1 MTPVVTVLVP
11 THNRA
16 DVLPFAI
23 RSVLAQTLTDFEVFV
38 VGDGCTDETAAA
50 VAAFDDPRIRWFDLP
65 KAPYF
70 GYANRN
76 RALREARGEVVAY
89 LGHDDLW
96 LPDHLELLVSLIQE
110 HDVDFAAS
118 RGLLV
123 ARSGMI
129 RQHLM
134 NLEDPE
140 MVERLMKGR
149 DWFGPTPV
157 VHRRDCLE
165 RFGYWREDIP
175 RAADW
180 ELWTRILRGNG
191 RHLAYLD
198 TPTSFRFVADWRSRP
213 RKSAVLDRLRR
224 WDGAVPD
231 ELRVHVPPGTNEQ
244 EAFWHAISSD
254 PAGFAADVRR
264 GVRVDLERR
273 ARMEYPSSLLLIA
286 YRQWWRFV
294 CRRPGDPIGVSE
306 DEKGAKG

>member
-1 MTPVVTVLVP
+1 VTPAVTVLVP

-23 RSVLAQTLTDFEVFV
+23 RSVLAQTFADFELFV
-38 VGDGCTDETAAA
+38 VGDGCIDGTASA
-50 VAAFDDPRIRWFDLP
+50 VGAFDDLRIRWFDLP
-65 KAPYF
+65 KAPSF

-96 LPDHLELLVSLIQE
+96 LRDHLELLVGLIQE
-110 HDVDFAAS
+110 HDVDFAVS
-118 RGLLV
+118 RELLV
-123 ARSGMI
+123 SPNGTI

-149 DWFGPTPV
+149 EWFGPTAV

-165 RFGYWREDIP
+165 RYGYWREDLSH
-175 RAADW
+175 AADW

-191 RHLAYLD
+191 RSLAYCD
-198 TPTSFRFVADWRSRP
+198 TPTSFHFVATWRTQA
-213 RKSAVLDRLRR
+213 RKTTILDRLRR
-224 WDGAVPD
+224 WDGALPT
-231 ELRVHVPPGTNEQ
+231 ELSVAVTPGTTEQ
-244 EAFWHAISSD
+244 EALWRAISSD

-264 GVRVDLERR
+264 GVRVDIDRR
-273 ARMEYPSSLLLIA
+273 ARMEYPSALPHIVR
-286 YRQWWRFV
+286 RQWTRLV
-294 CRRPGDPIGVSE
+294 RRRPTDPTRV
-306 DEKGAKG
+306 

>member
-1 MTPVVTVLVP
+1 MTPAVTVLIP

-23 RSVLAQTLTDFEVFV
+23 RSVLAQTLSDFELFI

-50 VAAFDDPRIRWFDLP
+50 VAAFDDSRIRWFDLP

-96 LPDHLELLVSLIQE
+96 LPDHLQLLVGLIHGQ
-110 HDVDFAAS
+110 DVDFAAS

-123 ARSGMI
+123 TRNGTI

-134 NLEDPE
+134 NLEDPQ

-165 RFGYWREDIP
+165 RYGYWREDIP

-191 RHLAYLD
+191 HRLAYCD
-198 TPTSFRFVADWRSRP
+198 TPTSFHFVAGWRSESR
-213 RKSAVLDRLRR
+213 RSRILDRLRS
-224 WDGAVPD
+224 WDGALPS
-231 ELRVHVPPGTNEQ
+231 ELRVHVRPGATEQ
-244 EAFWHAISSD
+244 EALWHAISSD
-254 PAGFAADVRR
+254 LAGFAAGVRR
-264 GVRVDLERR
+264 GVRVDIDRR
-273 ARMEYPSSLLLIA
+273 ARMEYPSSLVLILFSQ
-286 YRQWWRFV
+286 RWRFV
-294 CRRPGDPIGVSE
+294 CRRPGDPTGVSK